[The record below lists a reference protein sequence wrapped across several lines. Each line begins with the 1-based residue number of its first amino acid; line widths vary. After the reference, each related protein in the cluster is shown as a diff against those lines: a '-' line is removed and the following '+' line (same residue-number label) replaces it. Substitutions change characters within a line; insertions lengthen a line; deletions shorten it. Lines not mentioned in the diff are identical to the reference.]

1 MNLAKRNYEEKSATY
16 GISHTR
22 RDRILKLVRGPGLR
36 VLDVACSRG
45 YLGKLIKD
53 RGNYVAGVDVSH
65 TAADIA
71 RTVLDDVY
79 VFDIQDNWPSELTN
93 GSYNLVVL
101 AAIIEHVFDPV
112 LLLKSVATVLK
123 PDGKIILTTP
133 NFFSWRNRL
142 RFLFGRFRYTEQGDF
157 DFGHIRWFDYRY
169 LREVLT
175 ESGFEITREEHYYF
189 PGKLTRLLKYWP
201 SLFATHFIVEAARR
215 KAATSK

>member
-1 MNLAKRNYEEKSATY
+1 MNLAQQNYESKSATY

-22 RDRILKLVRGPGLR
+22 RDNILKLIRSSGMR

-53 RGNYVAGVDVSH
+53 KGNYVAGVDVSH
-65 TAADIA
+65 TAAEMA
-71 RTVLDDVY
+71 RQVLDEVY
-79 VFDIQDNWPSELTN
+79 IFDIQEDWPKEIT
-93 GSYNLVVL
+93 GYDLVVL

-112 LLLKSVATVLK
+112 LLLKRVAAVLK

-142 RFLFGRFRYTEQGDF
+142 KFLFGRFRYTEQGDF

-169 LREVLT
+169 LKEVLT
-175 ESGFEITREEHYYF
+175 ESGFKITRENHYFF
-189 PGKLTRLLKYWP
+189 PGKLTGIIKFWP
-201 SLFATHFIVEAARR
+201 SLFATHFIVEAG
-215 KAATSK
+215 KK

>member
-1 MNLAKRNYEEKSATY
+1 MSLAQQNYEAKSATY

-22 RDRILKLVRGPGLR
+22 RDRILKLVRRSGMR

-45 YLGKLIKD
+45 YLGKLIKE
-53 RGNYVAGVDVSH
+53 RGNYVAGVDVSN

-71 RTVLDDVY
+71 REVLDEVY
-79 VFDIQDNWPSELTN
+79 VFDIQGDWPSELIN
-93 GSYNLVVL
+93 GSYDLVVL

-112 LLLKSVATVLK
+112 QLLKKTATVLK

-142 RFLFGRFRYTEQGDF
+142 TFLFGQFRYTEQGDF

-169 LREVLT
+169 LKEVLAD
-175 ESGFEITREEHYYF
+175 SGFKITEEAHYFF
-189 PGKLTRLLKYWP
+189 PGKLTKVLKYWP
-201 SLFATHFIVEAARR
+201 SLFATHFIVEAA
-215 KAATSK
+215 KK